1 MITLPIIISIEKYL
15 YLISME
21 RKFTKNV
28 FADLRIATDL
38 IVGERQF
45 RKTIAGS
52 IAQNSQLKHRI
63 YQMKDKGSQFAD

>member
-1 MITLPIIISIEKYL
+1 
-15 YLISME
+15 ME